1 MAWYGTVWLP
11 LEQKLC
17 SQGCRWSALLAELPA
32 DLSSYG
38 DLKRLRSAAVDQLP
52 QVLAAEMNRRR
63 LAKSEEWQSEL
74 RRRVEL
80 SMGAQGEA
88 SVVQRLHRAVANLD
102 AGEYQEAFE
111 RLTDLQVRNEMLTR
125 RVDLLKRLETAAP
138 GWAAAIRDRQG
149 VHGQRDC
156 PEDPDAAWTWRQL
169 NDELARRSAVSME
182 ELQGKI
188 RALSEQLQQ
197 LTASLVE
204 KRSWASQV
212 RRTNQEQRQALH
224 GWKLSVKR
232 AGKGTGKRAPG
243 FLAEARRLMP
253 ICQSAVPVWI
263 MPLSRVVENFDPRR
277 NRFDVVII
285 DEASQ
290 ADVMALTAL
299 YMGNQVVIVGD
310 DQQVSPSA
318 VGQDVDEVRKL
329 IDEHLEG
336 IPMRQHYDGQLSMYE
351 LGLASF
357 QPVCLREHFRCISP
371 IIQFSNHLS
380 YGGKITP
387 LRDASDV
394 QRRPPTVVYRAPDTD
409 GAISQ
414 EQVEA
419 QTVASLVVAV
429 TEQQEYESATIG
441 VIGMV
446 RDEQAMR
453 IDALLRRFLST
464 TAYAHHKIQCGNPA
478 NFQGDERD
486 VIFLSMVDSNTGTGP
501 LSLRGAGANDMFKK
515 RFNVAASRARDQMW
529 VVHSLN
535 PDTDLKPE
543 DIRLR
548 IIRHAEDPYALVK
561 LMEHEEKRTESE
573 FERLVLQRLMNAGY
587 RVKTQWPV
595 GAYRIDMV
603 VEGAGKRLAV
613 ECDGDRYHTM
623 EDLPQDMARQAILE
637 RLGWRFVRIRGSL
650 FFRDPDE
657 AMRPVFERLQT
668 LGIPPE
674 AIRAG
679 EPTQSVDELGR
690 ELKERIIRR
699 AAELRSEWA
708 EEGYDTVSATPTRD
722 RRFGRRQSAA
732 QDAGQAKDIRKT
744 PEAEKPKTQAAVVS
758 RVATEETAA
767 IKVYKEQLASLTPQR
782 LIPSTP
788 QETDGSTAV
797 VVQQNLFPEPVQQK
811 LFPELAQ
818 QTFFPEPAEAESQ
831 IVSFLR
837 QVNVPYVDKRPNG
850 GALWMVGG
858 SELQPLVE
866 KFRIIGV
873 EFTFVAGG
881 GKATQHRN
889 AWFTKNLG

>member
-1 MAWYGTVWLP
+1 
-11 LEQKLC
+11 
-17 SQGCRWSALLAELPA
+17 
-32 DLSSYG
+32 
-38 DLKRLRSAAVDQLP
+38 
-52 QVLAAEMNRRR
+52 
-63 LAKSEEWQSEL
+63 
-74 RRRVEL
+74 
-80 SMGAQGEA
+80 
-88 SVVQRLHRAVANLD
+88 
-102 AGEYQEAFE
+102 
-111 RLTDLQVRNEMLTR
+111 
-125 RVDLLKRLETAAP
+125 
-138 GWAAAIRDRQG
+138 
-149 VHGQRDC
+149 
-156 PEDPDAAWTWRQL
+156 
-169 NDELARRSAVSME
+169 
-182 ELQGKI
+182 
-188 RALSEQLQQ
+188 
-197 LTASLVE
+197 
-204 KRSWASQV
+204 
-212 RRTNQEQRQALH
+212 
-224 GWKLSVKR
+224 
-232 AGKGTGKRAPG
+232 
-243 FLAEARRLMP
+243 
-253 ICQSAVPVWI
+253 
-263 MPLSRVVENFDPRR
+263 
-277 NRFDVVII
+277 
-285 DEASQ
+285 
-290 ADVMALTAL
+290 
-299 YMGNQVVIVGD
+299 
-310 DQQVSPSA
+310 
-318 VGQDVDEVRKL
+318 
-329 IDEHLEG
+329 
-336 IPMRQHYDGQLSMYE
+336 
-351 LGLASF
+351 
-357 QPVCLREHFRCISP
+357 
-371 IIQFSNHLS
+371 
-380 YGGKITP
+380 
-387 LRDASDV
+387 
-394 QRRPPTVVYRAPDTD
+394 
-409 GAISQ
+409 
-414 EQVEA
+414 
-419 QTVASLVVAV
+419 
-429 TEQQEYESATIG
+429 
-441 VIGMV
+441 
-446 RDEQAMR
+446 
-453 IDALLRRFLST
+453 
-464 TAYAHHKIQCGNPA
+464 
-478 NFQGDERD
+478 
-486 VIFLSMVDSNTGTGP
+486 
-501 LSLRGAGANDMFKK
+501 
-515 RFNVAASRARDQMW
+515 
-529 VVHSLN
+529 
-535 PDTDLKPE
+535 
-543 DIRLR
+543 
-548 IIRHAEDPYALVK
+548 
-561 LMEHEEKRTESE
+561 
-573 FERLVLQRLMNAGY
+573 
-587 RVKTQWPV
+587 
-595 GAYRIDMV
+595 
-603 VEGAGKRLAV
+603 
-613 ECDGDRYHTM
+613 M